1 MESWIANLVVQVISG
16 AVGGTVAGGIFKDLS
31 LGKGSDAIAG
41 AIGGGLVGQ
50 VLASVVSS
58 TGGDVAG
65 GMDIAGLVKDIV
77 GSGIGGAVVMAVVGL
92 IRNAMT
98 KS

>member
-16 AVGGTVAGGIFKDLS
+16 AVGGTAAGSAFKDIS

-50 VLASVVSS
+50 IFASVVSS
-58 TGGDVAG
+58 AGGDVGG

-77 GSGIGGAVVMAVVGL
+77 GSGVGGAAVMAVFGL

>member
-1 MESWIANLVVQVISG
+1 MEGWIANLVVQVISG
-16 AVGGTVAGGIFKDLS
+16 AVGGTAAGSAFKDLS

-41 AIGGGLVGQ
+41 AVGGGLVGQ
-50 VLASVVSS
+50 ILASMVSS
-58 TGGDVAG
+58 TGGDVTG
-65 GMDIAGLVKDIV
+65 GLDIAGLVKDIV
-77 GSGIGGAVVMAVVGL
+77 GSGIGGAVVTAIFGL